1 MVRIV
6 AGDPA
11 EYLAGD
17 DVVEAGHPAVRA
29 LAAELREAYPGDAD
43 FARAAFV
50 WVRDRIQHSVDAQD
64 PRVTLTASEV
74 LSAGVGLC
82 YAKSHLLAAVCRA
95 GGIPAGLCYQRLAG
109 DTGPILHGL
118 VAVHLDGRWHRQ
130 DPRGNRPGLDAQFR
144 LGREQL
150 AYPVLPGSA
159 DQDLPEVHV
168 RPSPAVVTAL
178 SNADDALALCRSG
191 LPSAP

>member
-1 MVRIV
+1 MRLV

-17 DVVEAGHPAVRA
+17 DVVEVDHPAVRA
-29 LAAELREAYPGDAD
+29 LAIGLRDAHPGDAD
-43 FARAAFV
+43 FARAAYE
-50 WVRDRIQHSVDAQD
+50 WVRDQVRHSVDVED

-82 YAKSHLLAAVCRA
+82 YAKSHLLAAVSRA
-95 GGIPAGLCYQRLAG
+95 GGVPTGLCYQQLASG
-109 DTGPILHGL
+109 TGLILHGL
-118 VAVHLDGRWHRQ
+118 VAVYLSGRWHRQ
-130 DPRGNRPGLDAQFR
+130 DPRGNRAGLDAQFR
-144 LGREQL
+144 LDREQL

-159 DQDLPEVHV
+159 ETDLPEVHV

-178 SNADDALALCRSG
+178 RGAHDALELCRSG
-191 LPSAP
+191 LPATP